1 MLDAAVPMEAI
12 DGSTPINTNMVF
24 TATIYSWLAY
34 SNRLWASEWFN
45 LWPNNDARNTLTW
58 SNRLGN
64 FGSTAVYNFY
74 SSGEDVLRTHVGAP
88 PGDLFTLF
96 GSQLVQWIE
105 GQSGTYVWA
114 WQEKDKGRM
123 SGNSILSSDH
133 GGWGF
138 FGISSIYTTYTVA
151 MANAIPPSQ
160 LQTNAFFDMSVDTAL
175 FTTSSSGS
183 AYAQAN
189 RNRIL
194 SDAIPAVTLPLG
206 ANYDTNLDL
215 EFSDTRSFDMQT
227 LYENGWPQGRG
238 PAQYP
243 FGTTAFGEWHHSD
256 IRVVAYTSTY
266 HLFDKLVT
274 TGNVK

>member
-1 MLDAAVPMEAI
+1 
-12 DGSTPINTNMVF
+12 
-24 TATIYSWLAY
+24 
-34 SNRLWASEWFN
+34 
-45 LWPNNDARNTLTW
+45 
-58 SNRLGN
+58 
-64 FGSTAVYNFY
+64 
-74 SSGEDVLRTHVGAP
+74 
-88 PGDLFTLF
+88 
-96 GSQLVQWIE
+96 
-105 GQSGTYVWA
+105 
-114 WQEKDKGRM
+114 
-123 SGNSILSSDH
+123 
-133 GGWGF
+133 
-138 FGISSIYTTYTVA
+138 
-151 MANAIPPSQ
+151 
-160 LQTNAFFDMSVDTAL
+160 MSVDTAL